1 MKQRQERNRQ
11 VEQLHMQ
18 TYARQM
24 QDRESLLTKY
34 KTNDEEQFRSNSEFQ
49 ARLNNRISEADIRRD
64 RTLKS
69 TSKKHRDHND
79 KVYNKNMTQHEID
92 QQNFENKFGRNVQ
105 KGLEIKE
112 KLKKLEED
120 NKLRYDDSLAK
131 KNTILEKVNGNKY
144 TENDKVKRKNR
155 RIAQKDNEMTQKIIQ
170 ARIKSDLE
178 VKKISEIKRLQNEDI
193 RENRERDKMLTLM
206 KH

>member
-1 MKQRQERNRQ
+1 
-11 VEQLHMQ
+11 
-18 TYARQM
+18 
-24 QDRESLLTKY
+24 
-34 KTNDEEQFRSNSEFQ
+34 
-49 ARLNNRISEADIRRD
+49 
-64 RTLKS
+64 
-69 TSKKHRDHND
+69 
-79 KVYNKNMTQHEID
+79 MTQHEID

-131 KNTILEKVNGNKY
+131 KTTILEKVNANKY
-144 TENDKVKRKNR
+144 AENDKVRRKNR
-155 RIAQKDNEMTQKIIQ
+155 RMVQKDNEMTQKIIQ

-178 VKKISEIKRLQNEDI
+178 VRKISEIKRLQNEDV

>member
-1 MKQRQERNRQ
+1 M
-11 VEQLHMQ
+11 
-18 TYARQM
+18 
-24 QDRESLLTKY
+24 
-34 KTNDEEQFRSNSEFQ
+34 
-49 ARLNNRISEADIRRD
+49 
-64 RTLKS
+64 
-69 TSKKHRDHND
+69 
-79 KVYNKNMTQHEID
+79 
-92 QQNFENKFGRNVQ
+92 
-105 KGLEIKE
+105 EIKE

-144 TENDKVKRKNR
+144 MENDKVKRKNR
-155 RIAQKDNEMTQKIIQ
+155 RMAQKDNEMTQKIIQ

-178 VKKISEIKRLQNEDI
+178 VKKISEIKRLQNEDV

>member
-1 MKQRQERNRQ
+1 
-11 VEQLHMQ
+11 
-18 TYARQM
+18 
-24 QDRESLLTKY
+24 
-34 KTNDEEQFRSNSEFQ
+34 
-49 ARLNNRISEADIRRD
+49 
-64 RTLKS
+64 
-69 TSKKHRDHND
+69 
-79 KVYNKNMTQHEID
+79 MTQHEVD

-105 KGLEIKE
+105 KGMDIIE

-131 KNTILEKVNGNKY
+131 KTTILEKVNANKY
-144 TENDKVKRKNR
+144 AENDRVRRKNR
-155 RIAQKDNEMTQKIIQ
+155 RMAQKDNEMTQKIIQ

-178 VKKISEIKRLQNEDI
+178 VKKISEIKRLQNEDV

>member
-79 KVYNKNMTQHEID
+79 KVSYKNMTQHEID

-144 TENDKVKRKNR
+144 MENDKVKRKNR
-155 RIAQKDNEMTQKIIQ
+155 RMAQKDNEMTQKIIQ

-178 VKKISEIKRLQNEDI
+178 VKKISEIRRLQNEDV

>member
-1 MKQRQERNRQ
+1 
-11 VEQLHMQ
+11 
-18 TYARQM
+18 
-24 QDRESLLTKY
+24 
-34 KTNDEEQFRSNSEFQ
+34 
-49 ARLNNRISEADIRRD
+49 
-64 RTLKS
+64 
-69 TSKKHRDHND
+69 
-79 KVYNKNMTQHEID
+79 MTQHEID
-92 QQNFENKFGRNVQ
+92 QQNYENKFGRNVQ
-105 KGLEIKE
+105 KGMEIKE

-131 KNTILEKVNGNKY
+131 KTTILEKVNANKY
-144 TENDKVKRKNR
+144 AENDKVRRKNR

-178 VKKISEIKRLQNEDI
+178 VRKISEIKRLQNEDV

>member
-1 MKQRQERNRQ
+1 
-11 VEQLHMQ
+11 
-18 TYARQM
+18 
-24 QDRESLLTKY
+24 
-34 KTNDEEQFRSNSEFQ
+34 
-49 ARLNNRISEADIRRD
+49 
-64 RTLKS
+64 
-69 TSKKHRDHND
+69 
-79 KVYNKNMTQHEID
+79 MTQHEVD

-105 KGLEIKE
+105 KGMEIKE

-131 KNTILEKVNGNKY
+131 KTTILEKVNANKY
-144 TENDKVKRKNR
+144 VENDKVRRKNR
-155 RIAQKDNEMTQKIIQ
+155 RMAQKDNEMTQKIIQ

-178 VKKISEIKRLQNEDI
+178 VKKISEIKRLQNEDV

>member
-1 MKQRQERNRQ
+1 M
-11 VEQLHMQ
+11 
-18 TYARQM
+18 
-24 QDRESLLTKY
+24 
-34 KTNDEEQFRSNSEFQ
+34 
-49 ARLNNRISEADIRRD
+49 
-64 RTLKS
+64 
-69 TSKKHRDHND
+69 
-79 KVYNKNMTQHEID
+79 
-92 QQNFENKFGRNVQ
+92 
-105 KGLEIKE
+105 EIKE

-131 KNTILEKVNGNKY
+131 KTTILEKVNANKY
-144 TENDKVKRKNR
+144 AENDKVRRKNR

-178 VKKISEIKRLQNEDI
+178 VKKISEIKRLQNEDV

>member
-1 MKQRQERNRQ
+1 
-11 VEQLHMQ
+11 
-18 TYARQM
+18 
-24 QDRESLLTKY
+24 
-34 KTNDEEQFRSNSEFQ
+34 
-49 ARLNNRISEADIRRD
+49 
-64 RTLKS
+64 
-69 TSKKHRDHND
+69 
-79 KVYNKNMTQHEID
+79 MTQHEVD

-105 KGLEIKE
+105 KGMEIKE

-131 KNTILEKVNGNKY
+131 KTTILEKVNANKY
-144 TENDKVKRKNR
+144 AENDRVRRKNR
-155 RIAQKDNEMTQKIIQ
+155 RMAQKDNEMTQKIIQ

-178 VKKISEIKRLQNEDI
+178 VKKISEIKRLQNEDV

>member
-92 QQNFENKFGRNVQ
+92 QQNFENKFGKNVQ